1 MWKTC
6 VSEQKKNRNT
16 DGPEGNGGY
25 GLVMEVM
32 EMSRKGTEV
41 VGGIRRIWKYA
52 EVMDKGMKIT
62 EA

>member
-16 DGPEGNGGY
+16 DGPEGNRGY
-25 GLVMEVM
+25 GLVTEVM

-41 VGGIRRIWKYA
+41 VGGLRRIWKYA
-52 EVMDKGMKIT
+52 EVMDKGMEIT